1 LRYISKSSV
10 RITKQ
15 KQIEARRAKVLELSA
30 QGLTQE
36 EIAKKLVAVS
46 QKTVSNDL
54 AWCRKESTSYIKN
67 SGEHIALEYR
77 KVLSNFYQLRKSA
90 WEWFNK
96 PDIDKDTRLALYQ
109 TLEHINGDIM
119 NLLAAGDLIK
129 LENLEQQKHYAQD
142 VRKELDEMM
151 KMKSHN
157 DNQSSAV
164 F

>member
-1 LRYISKSSV
+1 V

-54 AWCRKESTSYIKN
+54 AWWRKESMAYIKN
-67 SGEHIALEYR
+67 SSEHIALEYR

-96 PDIDKDTRLALYQ
+96 SDVDKDTKLALYN

-129 LENLEQQKHYAQD
+129 LEDLAQQKQYAQD
-142 VRKELDEMM
+142 IRNELDELR
-151 KMKSHN
+151 MKSQY

>member
-1 LRYISKSSV
+1 M

-54 AWCRKESTSYIKN
+54 AWWRKESMAYIKN
-67 SGEHIALEYR
+67 SSEHIALEYR

-96 PDIDKDTRLALYQ
+96 SDVDKDTKLALYN

-129 LENLEQQKHYAQD
+129 LEDLAQQKQYAQD
-142 VRKELDEMM
+142 IRNELDELR
-151 KMKSHN
+151 MKSQY

>member
-1 LRYISKSSV
+1 LV
-10 RITKQ
+10 ITKQ
-15 KQIEARRAKVLELSA
+15 KQIEARRIKVLELSS

-36 EIAKKLVAVS
+36 EISKKLVAVS

-54 AWCRKESTSYIKN
+54 AWWRKESIAYIKN

-96 PDIDKDTRLALYQ
+96 PDIDKDTKLALYN

-129 LENLEQQKHYAQD
+129 LENLERQKQYTQD
-142 VRKELDEMM
+142 VRKELDMT
-151 KMKSHN
+151 MKSQN

>member
-1 LRYISKSSV
+1 M

-15 KQIEARRAKVLELSA
+15 KQIEARRARVLELSA

-54 AWCRKESTSYIKN
+54 AWWKEESIVYIKN

-96 PDIDKDTRLALYQ
+96 PDIEKDTKLALYH

-119 NLLAAGDLIK
+119 DLLAAGDMIK
-129 LENLEQQKHYAQD
+129 LEDLEQQKQYSEGI
-142 VRKELDEMM
+142 RKELDEMRVR
-151 KMKSHN
+151 SE
-157 DNQSSAV
+157 DGRQSSAV

>member
-1 LRYISKSSV
+1 LK
-10 RITKQ
+10 ITKE

-46 QKTVSNDL
+46 QKTISNDL
-54 AWCRKESTSYIKN
+54 AWWRKESIAYIKN

-96 PDIDKDTRLALYQ
+96 QDNDKDTKLALYN

-129 LENLEQQKHYAQD
+129 LEDLERQKQYTQD
-142 VRKELDEMM
+142 VRNELDEM
-151 KMKSHN
+151 KSQN

>member
-1 LRYISKSSV
+1 MRDISNV
-10 RITKQ
+10 NLVITKQ
-15 KQIEARRAKVLELSA
+15 KQIEARRIKVLELSS

-36 EIAKKLVAVS
+36 EISKKLVAVS

-54 AWCRKESTSYIKN
+54 AWWRKESIAYIKN

-96 PDIDKDTRLALYQ
+96 PDIDKDTKLALYN

-129 LENLEQQKHYAQD
+129 LENLERQKQYTQD
-142 VRKELDEMM
+142 VRKELDMT
-151 KMKSHN
+151 MKSQN

>member
-1 LRYISKSSV
+1 M

-36 EIAKKLVAVS
+36 EIAKKLVAVT

-54 AWCRKESTSYIKN
+54 AWWRKESMAYIKN
-67 SGEHIALEYR
+67 SSEHIALEYR

-96 PDIDKDTRLALYQ
+96 SDVDKDTKLALYN

-129 LENLEQQKHYAQD
+129 LEDLAQQKQYAQD
-142 VRKELDEMM
+142 IRNELDELR
-151 KMKSHN
+151 MKSQY

>member
-1 LRYISKSSV
+1 M
-10 RITKQ
+10 
-15 KQIEARRAKVLELSA
+15 LELSA

-36 EIAKKLVAVS
+36 EIAKKLIAVS

-54 AWCRKESTSYIKN
+54 AWWRKESIAYIKN
-67 SGEHIALEYR
+67 SSENIALEYR

-129 LENLEQQKHYAQD
+129 LEDLEQQKQHTQA
-142 VRKELDEMM
+142 VRKELDGM
-151 KMKSHN
+151 KPQN

>member
-1 LRYISKSSV
+1 M

-54 AWCRKESTSYIKN
+54 VWWRKESMAYIKE

-96 PDIDKDTRLALYQ
+96 PDVDKDTKLALYQ
-109 TLEHINGDIM
+109 TLERINGDIM

-129 LENLEQQKHYAQD
+129 LEDLEQQKQYTQD
-142 VRKELDEMM
+142 VRNELDEMR
-151 KMKSHN
+151 MKSQY

>member
-1 LRYISKSSV
+1 M

-54 AWCRKESTSYIKN
+54 VWWRKESMAYIKE

-96 PDIDKDTRLALYQ
+96 PDVDKDTKLALYQ

-129 LENLEQQKHYAQD
+129 LEDLEQQKQHTQA
-142 VRKELDEMM
+142 VRKELDEM
-151 KMKSHN
+151 KSQN

>member
-1 LRYISKSSV
+1 LV
-10 RITKQ
+10 ITKQ
-15 KQIEARRAKVLELSA
+15 KQIEARRIKVLELSA

-36 EIAKKLVAVS
+36 EISKKLVAVS

-54 AWCRKESTSYIKN
+54 AWWRKESIAYIKN

-96 PDIDKDTRLALYQ
+96 PDIDKDTKLALYN

-129 LENLEQQKHYAQD
+129 LEDLAQQKQHTQD
-142 VRKELDEMM
+142 VRKGLDDMT
-151 KMKSHN
+151 MKSQN

>member
-1 LRYISKSSV
+1 M

-54 AWCRKESTSYIKN
+54 AWWRKESISYIKN
-67 SGEHIALEYR
+67 SGEHVALEYR

-96 PDIDKDTRLALYQ
+96 PDIDKDTKLALYH
-109 TLEHINGDIM
+109 TLEHINGNIM

-129 LENLEQQKHYAQD
+129 LEDLAQQKQHTQAI
-142 VRKELDEMM
+142 RKELDEM
-151 KMKSHN
+151 KSQN

>member
-1 LRYISKSSV
+1 MK
-10 RITKQ
+10 ITKQ
-15 KQIEARRAKVLELSA
+15 KQVEARRAKVLELSA

-54 AWCRKESTSYIKN
+54 AWWRKESIAYIQN
-67 SGEHIALEYR
+67 SEEHIALEYR

-96 PDIDKDTRLALYQ
+96 PDIDNDTKLALYH
-109 TLEHINGDIM
+109 TLENINDDIM

-129 LENLEQQKHYAQD
+129 LENLEQQKQHTQAI
-142 VRKELDEMM
+142 RKELDEM
-151 KMKSHN
+151 KLQN

>member
-1 LRYISKSSV
+1 LRYISNV
-10 RITKQ
+10 NLVITKQ
-15 KQIEARRAKVLELSA
+15 KQIEARRIKVLELSA

-36 EIAKKLVAVS
+36 EISKKLVAVS

-54 AWCRKESTSYIKN
+54 AWWRKESIAYIKN

-96 PDIDKDTRLALYQ
+96 PDIDKDTKLALYN

-129 LENLEQQKHYAQD
+129 LEDLERQKQYTQD
-142 VRKELDEMM
+142 VRNELDEM
-151 KMKSHN
+151 KMKSQN

>member
-1 LRYISKSSV
+1 LRYISDV
-10 RITKQ
+10 NLVITKQ
-15 KQIEARRAKVLELSA
+15 KQIEARRIKVLELSA

-36 EIAKKLVAVS
+36 EISMKLVAVS

-54 AWCRKESTSYIKN
+54 AWWRKESIAYIKN

-77 KVLSNFYQLRKSA
+77 KVLTNFYQLRKSA

-96 PDIDKDTRLALYQ
+96 PDIDKDTKLALYN

-129 LENLEQQKHYAQD
+129 LEDLERQKQYTQD
-142 VRKELDEMM
+142 VRNELDEM
-151 KMKSHN
+151 KMKSQN

>member
-1 LRYISKSSV
+1 
-10 RITKQ
+10 
-15 KQIEARRAKVLELSA
+15 
-30 QGLTQE
+30 
-36 EIAKKLVAVS
+36 
-46 QKTVSNDL
+46 
-54 AWCRKESTSYIKN
+54 
-67 SGEHIALEYR
+67 
-77 KVLSNFYQLRKSA
+77 VLSNFYQLRKSA

-129 LENLEQQKHYAQD
+129 LEDLEQQKQHTQA
-142 VRKELDEMM
+142 VRKELNE
-151 KMKSHN
+151 MKSQN

>member
-1 LRYISKSSV
+1 M

-15 KQIEARRAKVLELSA
+15 KQIEARRARVLELSA

-54 AWCRKESTSYIKN
+54 AWWRKESIVYIKN

-96 PDIDKDTRLALYQ
+96 PDIEKDTKLALYH

-119 NLLAAGDLIK
+119 DLLAAGDMIK
-129 LENLEQQKHYAQD
+129 LEDLEQQKQYSEGI
-142 VRKELDEMM
+142 RKELDEMRVR
-151 KMKSHN
+151 SE
-157 DNQSSAV
+157 DGRQSSAV

>member
-1 LRYISKSSV
+1 VK
-10 RITKQ
+10 ITKE
-15 KQIEARRAKVLELSA
+15 KQIEARRAKVLDLAA

-54 AWCRKESTSYIKN
+54 AWWRKESIAYIKN

-96 PDIDKDTRLALYQ
+96 SDVDKDTKLALYH
-109 TLEHINGDIM
+109 TIEHINGDIM

-129 LENLEQQKHYAQD
+129 LEDLAQQKQYAQD
-142 VRKELDEMM
+142 IRNELDEMR
-151 KMKSHN
+151 MKSQY

>member
-1 LRYISKSSV
+1 V

-15 KQIEARRAKVLELSA
+15 KQIEARRARVLELSA

-54 AWCRKESTSYIKN
+54 AWWKEESIVYIKN

-96 PDIDKDTRLALYQ
+96 PDIEKDTKLALYH

-119 NLLAAGDLIK
+119 DLLAAGDMIK
-129 LENLEQQKHYAQD
+129 LEDLEQQKQYSEGI
-142 VRKELDEMM
+142 RKELDEMRVR
-151 KMKSHN
+151 SE
-157 DNQSSAV
+157 DGRQSSAV

>member
-1 LRYISKSSV
+1 MK
-10 RITKQ
+10 ITKE
-15 KQIEARRAKVLELSA
+15 KQIEARRAKVLDLAA

-54 AWCRKESTSYIKN
+54 AWWRKESIAYIKN

-96 PDIDKDTRLALYQ
+96 SDVDKDTKLALYH
-109 TLEHINGDIM
+109 TIEHINGDIM

-129 LENLEQQKHYAQD
+129 LEDLAQQKQYAQD
-142 VRKELDEMM
+142 IRNELDEMR
-151 KMKSHN
+151 MKSQY

>member
-1 LRYISKSSV
+1 LRYISDV
-10 RITKQ
+10 NLVITKQ
-15 KQIEARRAKVLELSA
+15 KQIEARRIKVLELSA

-36 EIAKKLVAVS
+36 EISMKLVAVS

-54 AWCRKESTSYIKN
+54 AWWRKESIAYIKN

-96 PDIDKDTRLALYQ
+96 PDIDKDTKLALYN

-129 LENLEQQKHYAQD
+129 LEDLERQKQYTQD
-142 VRKELDEMM
+142 VRNELDEM
-151 KMKSHN
+151 KMKSQN

>member
-1 LRYISKSSV
+1 V

-15 KQIEARRAKVLELSA
+15 KQIEARRARVLELSA

-54 AWCRKESTSYIKN
+54 AWWRKESIVYIKN

-96 PDIDKDTRLALYQ
+96 PDIEKDTKLALYH

-119 NLLAAGDLIK
+119 DLLAAGDMIK
-129 LENLEQQKHYAQD
+129 LEDLEQQKQYSEGI
-142 VRKELDEMM
+142 RKELDEM
-151 KMKSHN
+151 KLTSEDGH
-157 DNQSSAV
+157 QSSAV

>member
-1 LRYISKSSV
+1 MRYISNV
-10 RITKQ
+10 NLVITKQ
-15 KQIEARRAKVLELSA
+15 KQIEARRIKVLELSA

-36 EIAKKLVAVS
+36 EISMKLVAVS

-54 AWCRKESTSYIKN
+54 AWWRKESIAYIKN

-96 PDIDKDTRLALYQ
+96 PDIDKDTKLALYN

-129 LENLEQQKHYAQD
+129 LEDLEQQKQHTQA
-142 VRKELDEMM
+142 VRKELL
-151 KMKSHN
+151 
-157 DNQSSAV
+157 
-164 F
+164 

>member
-1 LRYISKSSV
+1 M

-30 QGLTQE
+30 QGLIQE
-36 EIAKKLVAVS
+36 EISMKLVAVS

-54 AWCRKESTSYIKN
+54 AWWRKESIAYIKN

-77 KVLSNFYQLRKSA
+77 KVLTNFYQLRKSA

-96 PDIDKDTRLALYQ
+96 PDIEKDTKLALYH

-129 LENLEQQKHYAQD
+129 LEDLERQKQYTQD
-142 VRKELDEMM
+142 VRNELDEMM
-151 KMKSHN
+151 RTSH

>member
-1 LRYISKSSV
+1 V

-15 KQIEARRAKVLELSA
+15 QQIEARRARVLELSA

-36 EIAKKLVAVS
+36 EITKKLVAVS

-54 AWCRKESTSYIKN
+54 AWWRKESIVYIKN

-96 PDIDKDTRLALYQ
+96 PDIEKDTKLALYH
-109 TLEHINGDIM
+109 TLEYINGDIM
-119 NLLAAGDLIK
+119 DLLAAGDMIK
-129 LENLEQQKHYAQD
+129 LEDLEQQKQYSEGI
-142 VRKELDEMM
+142 RKELDEMRVR
-151 KMKSHN
+151 SEDGH
-157 DNQSSAV
+157 QSSAV

>member
-1 LRYISKSSV
+1 M

-15 KQIEARRAKVLELSA
+15 KQIEARRARVLELSA

-36 EIAKKLVAVS
+36 EIATKLVAVS

-54 AWCRKESTSYIKN
+54 SWWRKESIVYIKN

-96 PDIDKDTRLALYQ
+96 PDIDKDTKLALYH

-129 LENLEQQKHYAQD
+129 LEDLEQQKQYTQD
-142 VRKELDEMM
+142 VRKELDEM
-151 KMKSHN
+151 KKKSQN
-157 DNQSSAV
+157 DNQNSSV

>member
-1 LRYISKSSV
+1 MRYISNV
-10 RITKQ
+10 NLVITKQ
-15 KQIEARRAKVLELSA
+15 KQIEARRIKVLEWSA

-36 EIAKKLVAVS
+36 EISKKLVAVS

-54 AWCRKESTSYIKN
+54 AWWRKESIAYIKN

-77 KVLSNFYQLRKSA
+77 KVLTNFYQLRKSA

-96 PDIDKDTRLALYQ
+96 PDIDKDTKLALYN

-129 LENLEQQKHYAQD
+129 LEDLEQQRQYAQD
-142 VRKELDEMM
+142 GRNELDEMM
-151 KMKSHN
+151 KLDGH
-157 DNQSSAV
+157 QSSAV